1 MHLRGVMMSA
11 SILCVVFYAET
22 KVIKDVRKRQG
33 TIWSEEGDMDNMD
46 ENEDRYLTGG
56 QTNWKNLSHYEGSMN
71 NTDGVERNGFPGG
84 RTHWKRLPSD
94 EGGTHN
100 VDGVGESSFTGGQN
114 GWASLPPEEDG
125 PNHIDSE
132 EESISHEYYEH
143 TVKATTDGYGR
154 TCHERLFSRR
164 KRSENVPINCLY
176 DCEDVNRLVVQQ
188 QYEDQRPCIQISMR
202 DFINYREHV
211 PCSIGVCEKGYCRN
225 ATKRALCNPTL

>member
-11 SILCVVFYAET
+11 SILCVVFSAET
-22 KVIKDVRKRQG
+22 KVIKDVHERQG
-33 TIWSEEGDMDNMD
+33 TIWSEDDGMDSVD
-46 ENEDRYLTGG
+46 ENADRYLIGG

-84 RTHWKRLPSD
+84 RTHWEQLPSD

-132 EESISHEYYEH
+132 EERVSQEYYEH
-143 TVKATTDGYGR
+143 TVKATTDEYGR
-154 TCHERLFSRR
+154 RCHERLFTR
-164 KRSENVPINCLY
+164 KIEEKMYLSIACTIAKTPERGCSLGSSTRTNVHAFKSACT
-176 DCEDVNRLVVQQ
+176 
-188 QYEDQRPCIQISMR
+188 ISISTR
-202 DFINYREHV
+202 DMCH
-211 PCSIGVCEKGYCRN
+211 
-225 ATKRALCNPTL
+225 A